1 MNEYQLGLALVK
13 DLDEN
18 EKGLDERE
26 NFIKSQIK
34 IFNEKSLRS
43 VFNPKHIGLGE
54 NDEKDVLLTRTTLVV
69 TLYSQEALNTPGKAM
84 RLLSQLLVTS
94 DEPDNL
100 SDLVW
105 NKKLFR
111 TFKVASAE
119 DSGSQN
125 IIDLSGISDGE
136 LIKALIDFICDEKDF
151 SGEKRNAIDQMKK
164 IAVECGLLRKE
175 TL

>member
-94 DEPDNL
+94 DKPDNL

-125 IIDLSGISDGE
+125 IIDLSGISDAE
-136 LIKALIDFICDEKDF
+136 LIKALIDFVCDEKDF
-151 SGEKRNAIDQMKK
+151 SREKRSAIDEMKK
-164 IAVECGLLRKE
+164 LAVECGLLRND

>member
-13 DLDEN
+13 ELDEN
-18 EKGLDERE
+18 QKGLDERAD
-26 NFIKSQIK
+26 FIKSQIL

-54 NDEKDVLLTRTTLVV
+54 NDEKDFLLTRTTLVV

-84 RLLSQLLVTS
+84 RLLSQLLITS
-94 DEPDNL
+94 DKPDNL

-119 DSGSQN
+119 DSGSKN
-125 IIDLSGISDGE
+125 IIDLSGISDAE
-136 LIKALIDFICDEKDF
+136 LIKALIDFVCDKKDF

-164 IAVECGLLRKE
+164 IAVGCGLLHKD

>member
-1 MNEYQLGLALVK
+1 MNEYQLGLALVTE
-13 DLDEN
+13 LDESQ
-18 EKGLDERE
+18 KGLDERVE
-26 NFIKSQIK
+26 FIKSQIK

-54 NDEKDVLLTRTTLVV
+54 NDEKDIQLTRTTLVV

-94 DEPDNL
+94 DNPDNL

-111 TFKVASAE
+111 TFKVATAE
-119 DSGSQN
+119 DGGSQN

-136 LIKALIDFICDEKDF
+136 LIKALIDFVCDKKDF

-164 IAVECGLLRKE
+164 IAVECGLLRKD

>member
-1 MNEYQLGLALVK
+1 MYEYQLGLALVTE
-13 DLDEN
+13 LDEN
-18 EKGLDERE
+18 QKGLDERVE
-26 NFIKSQIK
+26 FIKSQIK

-43 VFNPKHIGLGE
+43 IFNPKHIGLGE
-54 NDEKDVLLTRTTLVV
+54 NDEKDVLLTRTTLIV

-94 DEPDNL
+94 DKPDNL

-125 IIDLSGISDGE
+125 IIDLSGISDSE
-136 LIKALIDFICDEKDF
+136 LIKALIDFVCDEKDF
-151 SGEKRNAIDQMKK
+151 SREKRSAIDEMKK
-164 IAVECGLLRKE
+164 LAVECGLLRND

>member
-1 MNEYQLGLALVK
+1 MNEYQLGLSLVK
-13 DLDEN
+13 ELDEN
-18 EKGLDERE
+18 QKGLDERAD
-26 NFIKSQIK
+26 FIKSQIL

-54 NDEKDVLLTRTTLVV
+54 NDEKDFLLTRTTLVV

-84 RLLSQLLVTS
+84 RLLSQLLITS
-94 DEPDNL
+94 DKPDNL

-111 TFKVASAE
+111 TFKVATAE
-119 DSGSQN
+119 DGGSQN
-125 IIDLSGISDGE
+125 IIDLSGISDAE
-136 LIKALIDFICDEKDF
+136 LIKALIDFVCDKKDF

-164 IAVECGLLRKE
+164 IAVGCGLLHKD

>member
-18 EKGLDERE
+18 EKGLDERG

-94 DEPDNL
+94 DKPDNL

-125 IIDLSGISDGE
+125 IIDLSGISDAE
-136 LIKALIDFICDEKDF
+136 LIKALIDFVCDEKDF
-151 SGEKRNAIDQMKK
+151 SREKRSAIDEMKK
-164 IAVECGLLRKE
+164 LAVECGLLRND

>member
-18 EKGLDERE
+18 EKGLDERG

-94 DEPDNL
+94 DKPDNL

-125 IIDLSGISDGE
+125 IIDLSGISDAE
-136 LIKALIDFICDEKDF
+136 LIKALIDFVCDEKDF
-151 SGEKRNAIDQMKK
+151 SGEKRSAMDQMKK
-164 IAVECGLLRKE
+164 LAVECGLLRND

>member
-1 MNEYQLGLALVK
+1 MNEYQLGLALVAE
-13 DLDEN
+13 LDEN
-18 EKGLDERE
+18 QKGLDERE
-26 NFIKSQIK
+26 NFMKSQIK

-125 IIDLSGISDGE
+125 IIDLSGISDAE
-136 LIKALIDFICDEKDF
+136 LIKALIDFVCDEKDF
-151 SGEKRNAIDQMKK
+151 SREKRSAIDEMKK
-164 IAVECGLLRKE
+164 LAVECGLLRKD

>member
-18 EKGLDERE
+18 QKGLDKRE
-26 NFIKSQIK
+26 NFIVSK
-34 IFNEKSLRS
+34 IRLYNEKSLRS

-54 NDEKDVLLTRTTLVV
+54 DGEKNIQLTRTTLVV

-119 DSGSQN
+119 DSGSQS
-125 IIDLSGISDGE
+125 IIDLSGISDAE
-136 LIKALIDFICDEKDF
+136 LIKALIDFVCDEKDF
-151 SGEKRNAIDQMKK
+151 SREKRSAIDEMKK
-164 IAVECGLLRKE
+164 IAVECGLLRKDI
-175 TL
+175 L

>member
-26 NFIKSQIK
+26 NLIKSQIK

-54 NDEKDVLLTRTTLVV
+54 NDEKDIQLTRTTLVV

-94 DEPDNL
+94 DKPDNL
-100 SDLVW
+100 SDLIW

-111 TFKVASAE
+111 TFKVASVE
-119 DSGSQN
+119 DRDSQN

-136 LIKALIDFICDEKDF
+136 LIKALIDFVCDKKDF

-164 IAVECGLLRKE
+164 IAVECGLLTKD

>member
-18 EKGLDERE
+18 EKGLDERG

-94 DEPDNL
+94 DKPDNL

-125 IIDLSGISDGE
+125 IIDLSGISDAE
-136 LIKALIDFICDEKDF
+136 LIKALIDFVCDEKDF
-151 SGEKRNAIDQMKK
+151 SGEKRSAMDQMKK
-164 IAVECGLLRKE
+164 LAVECGLLRKE